1 MRTLQEKYNAIQ
13 EGKFSKDHF
22 LAEARMQQPQLV
34 TRFNGY
40 DDAVQI
46 LKNRGMI
53 VETKVDTE
61 TLKDVLRGGKKIA
74 TGVRFLNAKDYK
86 DGNKTGTLE
95 KGDQVLDSKETV
107 KEARLTKNNLTDYRY
122 KPTNEMDKYPYE
134 QILRGLRVELEAM
147 DVHGTPTAE
156 EYAKALAKVS
166 KNLAKDP
173 IFYTNQVA
181 GVNPKVDQHDQMVT
195 ATAKNT
201 VDTFNGMKKAELKEG
216 FKKLIKKV
224 LSEEVIDVESCKEGV
239 YEMYGAKTDVEYK
252 RELENYLEDNQI
264 YGYTDMLFDILTSP
278 EEEAVADNLAD
289 FLDDHQIYGYN
300 RGLLAIFRDYA
311 NRNYPDNNDL
321 DESAMGDIYQI
332 AQEHDRFEHFV
343 QAVEDEFGPVED
355 IAELE
360 HIFNATRGEDDI
372 NYGNEN
378 FSDAEIDTE
387 YEGDPGYQGYESPSD
402 RAMKSDA
409 WVQAQRDMMEG
420 IDTEADKNMVRKLMD
435 MYETDPS
442 KFEKLHKQAKVQADT
457 TSGIQFKKLEMLFQR
472 AKAGALQKATPEIPG
487 FEGTR
492 DALDNLFESVSLK
505 DLL

>member
-13 EGKFSKDHF
+13 EGKFSKEHF

-40 DDAVQI
+40 DDTVQI
-46 LKNRGMI
+46 LKNKGMI
-53 VETKVDTE
+53 VETKKEEAVKEDYSR
-61 TLKDVLRGGKKIA
+61 VLE
-74 TGVRFLNAKDYK
+74 LP
-86 DGNKTGTLE
+86 DGNYFAID
-95 KGDQVLDSKETV
+95 GDWEDQYQGNNGLFFTV
-107 KEARLTKNNLTDYRY
+107 EGNSVYDKNGQAIQSSPREFISQFAPEEILKVESVNEAKQTKLTKKSLTDYRY

-134 QILRGLRVELEAM
+134 QILRGIRVELE
-147 DVHGTPTAE
+147 VLGVNGTPTAE
-156 EYAKALAKVS
+156 EYSKALVKVS
-166 KNLAKDP
+166 KNLAKDS

-224 LSEEVIDVESCKEGV
+224 LSEEVMDVESYKEDEV
-239 YEMYGAKTDVEYK
+239 YEMYG
-252 RELENYLEDNQI
+252 EDN
-264 YGYTDMLFDILTSP
+264 
-278 EEEAVADNLAD
+278 V
-289 FLDDHQIYGYN
+289 
-300 RGLLAIFRDYA
+300 
-311 NRNYPDNNDL
+311 

-372 NYGNEN
+372 DYGDEN

-409 WVQAQRDMMEG
+409 WVQAQQDMMEG

-435 MYETDPS
+435 MYETDPA
-442 KFEKLHKQAKVQADT
+442 KFERLHKQAKVQAST
-457 TSGIQFKKLEMLFQR
+457 TQDIKHKHLLSLIDR
-472 AKAGALQKATPEIPG
+472 AKAGALQRATPEIPG

-492 DALDNLFESVSLK
+492 DALDNLFESKSLK
-505 DLL
+505 DLI